1 MQNSIKKKKK
11 RKKERKKFPRREPIN
26 SSQYSKKLFI
36 SCKKDAKLDQKKK
49 DKFSRRKPI
58 NLNIR
63 KNYLEAAR
71 KMQKKNF
78 RGESQ
83 LTRIF
88 EKIISKLQEK
98 YKKKEI
104 FEARAN

>member
-1 MQNSIKKKKK
+1 
-11 RKKERKKFPRREPIN
+11 
-26 SSQYSKKLFI
+26 
-36 SCKKDAKLDQKKK
+36 
-49 DKFSRRKPI
+49 
-58 NLNIR
+58 
-63 KNYLEAAR
+63 
-71 KMQKKNF
+71 MQKKNF